1 MSDIRGFPTEFP
13 RNLPLHLLWEREI
26 VLYRFCCQVTVRR
39 LLAGVV
45 NRAHAG
51 ISQKRTRTEWYELK
65 NINNADETGLYY
77 RALPSRSMVLKDDP
91 RKGIKTSKERLTVLL
106 VCSATGEKL
115 KPMVIGHSLNP
126 RCFRGVDKALLP
138 VTYRSNR
145 KAWMTSELFREW
157 LEHLN
162 MFVDNCSAH
171 PDVQLS
177 NMKLVFLPP
186 NTTSRLQP
194 CDAGIIATLKGL
206 YRKWL
211 LRHILAEMD

>member
-1 MSDIRGFPTEFP
+1 M
-13 RNLPLHLLWEREI
+13 
-26 VLYRFCCQVTVRR
+26 
-39 LLAGVV
+39 
-45 NRAHAG
+45 
-51 ISQKRTRTEWYELK
+51 
-65 NINNADETGLYY
+65 
-77 RALPSRSMVLKDDP
+77 LKDDP

-106 VCSATGEKL
+106 TCSATGEKL

-126 RCFRGVDKALLP
+126 RCFRGVDKDLLP

-145 KAWMTSELFREW
+145 KAWMTSELFKDW

-162 MFVDNCSAH
+162 SKMLAQGRNILMFVDNCSAH
-171 PDVQLS
+171 PDMQLS

-206 YRKWL
+206 YRKRL
-211 LRHILAEMD
+211 LRHVLAEMD